1 MTLLW
6 LCFELTS
13 LSISLKRKYQPLR
26 GDADIPASHSWGAMA
41 DESVPMAA
49 LDQTSQ
55 SSIGGVSTKPKASK
69 AASLGVNV
77 VHIGGSEPEV
87 ATEDH
92 FEDQGD
98 SDDEYEQGTQCSCIL
113 PWGLGGSWG
122 ASDN

>member
-1 MTLLW
+1 
-6 LCFELTS
+6 
-13 LSISLKRKYQPLR
+13 
-26 GDADIPASHSWGAMA
+26 MA
-41 DESVPMAA
+41 DESVPVAA